1 MFRRILV
8 LPVLLL
14 ALAVSSA
21 CGGNSQSA
29 DTRGAVGST
38 TTPATS
44 ITPTASDSPEVCP
57 SEQTKKFAK
66 TRFTADAGL
75 AFGAFH
81 RWIYKPYQAGT
92 FNKDAEGRTKA
103 FVKAGAAAAFAA
115 NRLNAARKM
124 VNADPK
130 LCGALKKPLD
140 SLTNSLGGM
149 VDKLKS
155 GDINPAEIGAVGGA
169 IDSFKSDA
177 SKNGAGITERTP
189 PSLDTN

>member
-14 ALAVSSA
+14 ALTVAAA
-21 CGGNSQSA
+21 CGGGNNREA
-29 DTRGAVGST
+29 DTRGAAGST

-44 ITPTASDSPEVCP
+44 ITPTASDSPAVCP

-81 RWIYKPYQAGT
+81 RWIYKPYKAGT
-92 FNKDAEGRTKA
+92 FNKGAEGRTKA

-124 VNADPK
+124 VDADPK

-140 SLTNSLGGM
+140 SLTNTLSGM
-149 VDKLKS
+149 VDRLKS
-155 GDINPAEIGAVGGA
+155 GDVNPAEIGALGGA
-169 IDSFKSDA
+169 IDSFKDDA

-189 PSLDTN
+189 PSLNN